1 MKAQHW
7 LPVAVF
13 LGVSIPIVVLLNAL
27 DMGGEYR
34 VWVALGAGAL
44 ATAVVQSKL
53 KLKSRGEQE

>member
-34 VWVALGAGAL
+34 VWIALGAGAL
-44 ATAVVQSKL
+44 ATAVMQS

>member
-53 KLKSRGEQE
+53 KSRGEQE

>member
-7 LPVAVF
+7 LPAAVF

-53 KLKSRGEQE
+53 KSRGEQE

>member
-13 LGVSIPIVVLLNAL
+13 LGVSIPVVVLLNAL

-34 VWVALGAGAL
+34 VWIALGAGAL
-44 ATAVVQSKL
+44 ATAVMQS

>member
-13 LGVSIPIVVLLNAL
+13 LGVSIPVVVLLNAL
-27 DMGGEYR
+27 DMAGEYR
-34 VWVALGAGAL
+34 VWIALGAGAL

-53 KLKSRGEQE
+53 KLRGEQE

>member
-1 MKAQHW
+1 MKPQLW

-27 DMGGEYR
+27 DMAGEYR
-34 VWVALGAGAL
+34 VWIALGAGAL

-53 KLKSRGEQE
+53 KSRGEQE